1 MFFDRISASFAL
13 ARSSWDVLRKDKQL
27 LLFPVLSGIG
37 CTLVLLSFVV
47 PIGVIAYVGDGS
59 IRSSRAPP
67 SSWSRRCRLRTTT
80 ESAASRCLLGSW
92 PCP

>member
-59 IRSSRAPP
+59 IRSSRAVAGG
-67 SSWSRRCRLRTTT
+67 LRVAGA
-80 ESAASRCLLGSW
+80 EIWAVAPW
-92 PCP
+92 AVQ